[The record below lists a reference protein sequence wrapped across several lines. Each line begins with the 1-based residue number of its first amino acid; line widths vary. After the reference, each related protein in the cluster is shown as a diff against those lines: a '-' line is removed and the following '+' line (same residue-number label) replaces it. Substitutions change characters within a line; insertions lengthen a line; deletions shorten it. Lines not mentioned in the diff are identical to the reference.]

1 MTPCIVMHG
10 SQVDAVTGQDKVIKD
25 NQHFIYFHKGLHA
38 SADDADTHRMLL
50 LREDH
55 IRFVGNC

>member
-1 MTPCIVMHG
+1 MHG

-38 SADDADTHRMLL
+38 SADDADTHRLLL